1 MGRWMCVALAAFAL
15 AGCSDGDADSGQRE
29 QAAADLSDVIW
40 QGYNQESFP
49 DLHQTVGADA
59 FERIN
64 DGVLQ
69 AAETVASKGM
79 CGEVVDAAP
88 SSSRSS
94 SGSLVFYVDCADQ
107 SRFYISEADIA
118 AGFSSED
125 KQPGDGEGNATQD
138 QINSCRDMI
147 RDEFSKAAD
156 LDIHTISG
164 TASEVTDSSVVR
176 VQQDFT
182 VTNGAGDESEKTA
195 ICRFQGQLTVGNM
208 TLH

>member
-1 MGRWMCVALAAFAL
+1 MGRWVFLVLAAFAL
-15 AGCSDGDADSGQRE
+15 AGCSDSDADSGQGE
-29 QAAADLSDVIW
+29 QVAPDLSNVIW
-40 QGYNQESFP
+40 QGYDRESFP
-49 DLHQTVGADA
+49 DLYQAVGADA
-59 FERIN
+59 FARIN

-69 AAETVASKGM
+69 AAETVARKGM

-88 SSSRSS
+88 SSSRSTA
-94 SGSLVFYVDCADQ
+94 GSLVFYVDCADQ
-107 SRFYISEADIA
+107 SRFYISEADIE

-138 QINSCRDMI
+138 QINGCRDMI

-164 TASEVTDSSVVR
+164 TGSEVTDSNVVR

-182 VTNGAGDESEKTA
+182 VTNGIGDESDKTA
-195 ICRFQGQLTVGNM
+195 ICRFQGQRTVGNM
-208 TLH
+208 SLH